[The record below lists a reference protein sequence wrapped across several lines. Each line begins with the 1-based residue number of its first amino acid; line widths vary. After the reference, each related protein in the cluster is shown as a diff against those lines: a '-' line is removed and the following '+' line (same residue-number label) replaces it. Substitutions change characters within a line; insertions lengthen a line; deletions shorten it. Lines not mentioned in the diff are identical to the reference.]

1 VWTLDDLRSVL
12 GADAQ
17 GAARL
22 HGVTEQGNWEDGNS
36 VLERRDAGGVRA
48 ALGMD
53 PQAFAAWERSVRER
67 LYAARARRVWP
78 ITDDKVLAD
87 WNGMALR
94 AFAEAGRLLGR
105 DDFIDAA
112 LQLARF
118 LLSAMVREGNVHH
131 AWRDGTLRNEG
142 YLADHA
148 QLGLGLLELHAATGE
163 PQWLVDAH
171 ALCGRMVERFHDSA
185 EGFTDSE
192 SAQLPMRAHDVY
204 DGAVP
209 SATAAAC
216 EPLLRLSGPYE
227 RTDWADIARATLD
240 RHGALMEQAP
250 TAVPALLHAH
260 LWSEQG
266 TDLAV
271 PAGPGSQALWAE
283 ARSAFAPLLTRVHGA
298 AGSMPLLEGR
308 VPGEA
313 YLCRHGSCR
322 LPARSI
328 GALREQLALDVGGG

>member
-1 VWTLDDLRSVL
+1 MRSVL

-17 GAARL
+17 AAARL
-22 HGVTEQGNWEDGNS
+22 HGVTEQGNWEHGNS
-36 VLERRDAGGVRA
+36 VLERRDAGARA
-48 ALGMD
+48 RRARHGR

-105 DDFIDAA
+105 DDFVDAA

-118 LLSAMVREGNVHH
+118 LSSAMVREGNVHH

-171 ALCGRMVERFHDSA
+171 ALCGRMVERFHDPA

-209 SATAAAC
+209 SGTAAAC
-216 EPLLRLSGPYE
+216 ELLLRLSGPYE

-240 RHGALMEQAP
+240 RHGALMEAGADGRACP
-250 TAVPALLHAH
+250 PACALVVRTGRMTWPSRPGRAAKRCGPKRGRRSRR
-260 LWSEQG
+260 WS
-266 TDLAV
+266 
-271 PAGPGSQALWAE
+271 
-283 ARSAFAPLLTRVHGA
+283 RCVHGA
-298 AGSMPLLEGR
+298 AESMPLLEGR

-328 GALREQLALDVGGG
+328 EALREQLALNVEIG